1 MISPVLVC
9 CRFIRYQTNLPLVS
23 RGSSFASGMIRKCPP
38 NLVNGIDRVLD
49 VYKQTCEAL
58 ILS

>member
-1 MISPVLVC
+1 MLVC
-9 CRFIRYQTNLPLVS
+9 CRFIRYQTNLSLVS
-23 RGSSFASGMIRKCPP
+23 RGSSFASGMSRKYPP

-49 VYKQTCEAL
+49 VYKPTYEAL